1 MKAIVEFEVHDKNLT
16 EDELK
21 DKLMNKMVEA
31 CEDWLQGEGILLID
45 IITYRNRAVKRN
57 NKSKLHKLKIMYL
70 FNSTEIT
77 KIGKMAKKIFLI
89 IGILAKAIIDA
100 IFGLTLVL
108 IITIVGYVLTFSWE
122 QLKATYYE
130 LKEAINE

>member
-1 MKAIVEFEVHDKNLT
+1 
-16 EDELK
+16 
-21 DKLMNKMVEA
+21 
-31 CEDWLQGEGILLID
+31 
-45 IITYRNRAVKRN
+45 
-57 NKSKLHKLKIMYL
+57 MYL

-89 IGILAKAIIDA
+89 VGILAKAIIDA

>member
-45 IITYRNRAVKRN
+45 IITYEPEPVKELTN
-57 NKSKLHKLKIMYL
+57 EKYL
-70 FNSTEIT
+70 N
-77 KIGKMAKKIFLI
+77 
-89 IGILAKAIIDA
+89 
-100 IFGLTLVL
+100 
-108 IITIVGYVLTFSWE
+108 
-122 QLKATYYE
+122 
-130 LKEAINE
+130 